1 MTGAEGKPLLVLDRQ
16 GKGRVA
22 LIASD
27 QAWLWNR
34 GFEGGGPQSELL
46 RRLAHWLMQEPELEE
61 NVLRGTGDAGT
72 LVITRRTLEAT
83 IPPVRATDPSGGESE
98 VAMTEVSPGRWEG
111 RIAAAEHGV
120 WRLANGDLTAVAVV
134 GPSAP
139 REFADPVSSGAP
151 LAAVAAARGGG
162 TQRLEDG
169 LPEIRL
175 VREGG
180 VASGRGWIGLADR
193 DAYQLRDIREVAL
206 APAWLMLLLSAAFV
220 LAAWRLEGR

>member
-1 MTGAEGKPLLVLDRQ
+1 MAR
-16 GKGRVA
+16 
-22 LIASD
+22 
-27 QAWLWNR
+27 
-34 GFEGGGPQSELL
+34 
-46 RRLAHWLMQEPELEE
+46 
-61 NVLRGTGDAGT
+61 
-72 LVITRRTLEAT
+72 
-83 IPPVRATDPSGGESE
+83 
-98 VAMTEVSPGRWEG
+98 
-111 RIAAAEHGV
+111 
-120 WRLANGDLTAVAVV
+120 
-134 GPSAP
+134 
-139 REFADPVSSGAP
+139 GAP
-151 LAAVAAARGGG
+151 LAAVTAARGGG